1 MRITEIL
8 KESLVNQVL
17 YHGGEKHISKF
28 NIPPYGVYFSPHK
41 EWALNYGDVITTAR
55 VSASKVYKIDYTH
68 DVDDELIDALF
79 DRDYETVAKFVSLL
93 QSQGYQAMQSV
104 TDSEMVVVFPGT
116 SINVLQNINE
126 VATQYKEIEFVCVNP
141 QFPDATDPKLQKQM
155 HEKLKQI
162 PGVIPL
168 WQEWGDY
175 SEGQASLSAIYK
187 DRSARANILKLAKQL
202 GVSVDL
208 EQTVEDDYVDRA
220 IRGEHDGQ
228 INL

>member
-1 MRITEIL
+1 MRIKDLITESNYQDTTL
-8 KESLVNQVL
+8 TLGSLGA
-17 YHGGEKHISKF
+17 H
-28 NIPPYGVYFSPHK
+28 
-41 EWALNYGDVITTAR
+41 TT
-55 VSASKVYKIDYTH
+55 H
-68 DVDDELIDALF
+68 E
-79 DRDYETVAKFVSLL
+79 L
-93 QSQGYQAMQSV
+93 QSVS
-104 TDSEMVVVFPGT
+104 DSEMVVVFPGT
-116 SINVLQNINE
+116 SNNVLQNINE
-126 VATQYKEIEFVCVNP
+126 VATRYKEIEFVCVNP

-155 HEKLKQI
+155 YEKLKQI

-228 INL
+228 NNL